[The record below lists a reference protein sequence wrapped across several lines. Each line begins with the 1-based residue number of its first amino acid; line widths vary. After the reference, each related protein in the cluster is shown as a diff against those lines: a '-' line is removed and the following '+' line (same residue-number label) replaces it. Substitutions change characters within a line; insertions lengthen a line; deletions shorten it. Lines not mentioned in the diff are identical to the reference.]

1 MDKKIADVLRVSMG
15 PALSL
20 LYLPLLYLDEAQR
33 FELILSRVDPNHNS
47 EHKLDKVF
55 SEFRLRKFYELIF
68 AFKMCNS

>member
-1 MDKKIADVLRVSMG
+1 VVVIKVIVGNNGLGWTKRLLMCCDSLWG

-47 EHKLDKVF
+47 EQKLDKVF
-55 SEFRLRKFYELIF
+55 S
-68 AFKMCNS
+68 